1 MRRLGAGILGV
12 ALAVVVSACASGSG
26 DEGPGG
32 VTTSPTGFEFGK
44 VAVGNTAER
53 ELELR
58 NEGRARVWI
67 HASDFPESL
76 RLDPPVVELAP
87 GRGARVRLVFS
98 PTSEVEL
105 PGVVRLSEGPELRV
119 EGRGVEP
126 ALQVAERMD
135 FGNVEVG
142 SEAGLRLEV
151 RNRSD
156 QALRLE
162 AEVEPSSVF
171 LIEGAEFEVPAAG
184 TTSIRV
190 GFRPEERGPQM
201 GLLHLRPCS
210 RCAAQVVELVGRGL
224 WGQLLASSD
233 RLDFGLVAVGLDVE
247 QVLTVR
253 NGGERA
259 VSFEAS
265 IEGDA
270 FEVVEAE
277 VPKPLPVGGEGRI
290 VVRFAPTTPGR
301 HEATLRLREEGRTL
315 LQVPAEGIGGG
326 PLLQATPAA
335 IDFGD
340 RFTGRVTEAK
350 LRLENVGEPG
360 SVWVTSISVEGD
372 SSFSFA
378 ANLPLEVTEAVE
390 LTIWFLG
397 DRDGTHEGT
406 LVLKTSW
413 PAQPE
418 LRIPLHGNSH
428 TPTECELAPEP
439 EVIRFGLI
447 GLPVTE
453 TRTVRLKNVGA
464 TSCLFVRALAFVGD
478 DAPHFSLVGP
488 PDEVLE
494 LPAGGELPLVVRV
507 DTAGASDGD
516 FLQARLEVQHGEPEF
531 RRVTSVPLSA
541 MASSARVVNPSP
553 VLDAF
558 EATPIDRAFVSLARL
573 HLDPGSRYRLQI
585 VGDASSSFVFPPT
598 QALGRV
604 DVQCAAPPCEEEVR
618 VVFMPKVV
626 GEHRGR
632 LEVSVDEYEEPIL
645 LDLGA
650 EATAPCP
657 GCDWPEPYCG
667 QDIQITL
674 GESHDFSD
682 SWPYE
687 CHWGFGTT
695 DAFFGGHGGSRDI
708 VYGTMERASPHA
720 CSGTIRPFVTWE
732 LFHTRPAI
740 WNLRVRPDGKAAYCG
755 REIHFEAPPGIV
767 LLLGASTE
775 PLESR
780 AFVLRGFGANPYE
793 RASWFDPASTCVGPD
808 QEDTTVCNW
817 GPGTEEV
824 SFQPLGAG
832 GAVLVHIPNPQPF
845 EAYHFG
851 FYAEAA
857 TWWGRVWSLRTCSGE
872 MGAVQM
878 NLLYHGPNTCLLM
891 DAVQWIGPN
900 TCSLVRFSRTTWPYR
915 PFPSE
920 P

>member
-1 MRRLGAGILGV
+1 
-12 ALAVVVSACASGSG
+12 ALVVLLAALVTACGSRGGDGERGGVSA
-26 DEGPGG
+26 
-32 VTTSPTGFEFGK
+32 SPTVFEFGK
-44 VAVGNTAER
+44 VAIGNTAER

-87 GRGARVRLVFS
+87 GRRARVRLVFS

-105 PGVVRLSEGPELRV
+105 PGVVQLSEGPELRV

-478 DAPHFSLVGP
+478 DAPHFSL
-488 PDEVLE
+488 
-494 LPAGGELPLVVRV
+494 
-507 DTAGASDGD
+507 
-516 FLQARLEVQHGEPEF
+516 
-531 RRVTSVPLSA
+531 
-541 MASSARVVNPSP
+541 
-553 VLDAF
+553 
-558 EATPIDRAFVSLARL
+558 
-573 HLDPGSRYRLQI
+573 
-585 VGDASSSFVFPPT
+585 
-598 QALGRV
+598 
-604 DVQCAAPPCEEEVR
+604 
-618 VVFMPKVV
+618 
-626 GEHRGR
+626 
-632 LEVSVDEYEEPIL
+632 
-645 LDLGA
+645 
-650 EATAPCP
+650 
-657 GCDWPEPYCG
+657 
-667 QDIQITL
+667 
-674 GESHDFSD
+674 
-682 SWPYE
+682 
-687 CHWGFGTT
+687 
-695 DAFFGGHGGSRDI
+695 
-708 VYGTMERASPHA
+708 
-720 CSGTIRPFVTWE
+720 
-732 LFHTRPAI
+732 
-740 WNLRVRPDGKAAYCG
+740 
-755 REIHFEAPPGIV
+755 
-767 LLLGASTE
+767 
-775 PLESR
+775 
-780 AFVLRGFGANPYE
+780 
-793 RASWFDPASTCVGPD
+793 
-808 QEDTTVCNW
+808 
-817 GPGTEEV
+817 
-824 SFQPLGAG
+824 
-832 GAVLVHIPNPQPF
+832 
-845 EAYHFG
+845 
-851 FYAEAA
+851 
-857 TWWGRVWSLRTCSGE
+857 
-872 MGAVQM
+872 
-878 NLLYHGPNTCLLM
+878 
-891 DAVQWIGPN
+891 
-900 TCSLVRFSRTTWPYR
+900 
-915 PFPSE
+915 
-920 P
+920 